1 MSYARR
7 HSTNV
12 CPGNRVR
19 YNYRLAFLL
28 APMLWTAAML
38 STGTH
43 YIVRYSFPF
52 IPVGTVLLALAL
64 QDLWAFV
71 VASRARATSRPRS

>member
-19 YNYRLAFLL
+19 YTGRSKAMSPMGTISPRFCSLRFLFIEFP
-28 APMLWTAAML
+28 AQPIRHWPPSSASTASEEPQRQFSAA
-38 STGTH
+38 
-43 YIVRYSFPF
+43 V
-52 IPVGTVLLALAL
+52 
-64 QDLWAFV
+64 
-71 VASRARATSRPRS
+71 